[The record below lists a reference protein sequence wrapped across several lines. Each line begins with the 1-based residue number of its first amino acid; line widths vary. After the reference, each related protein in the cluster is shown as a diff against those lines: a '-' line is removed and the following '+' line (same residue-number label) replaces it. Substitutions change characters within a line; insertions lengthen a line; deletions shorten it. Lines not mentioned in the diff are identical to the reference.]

1 MKKSEKAELKREL
14 REKVQLAL
22 GKIIIELRKEA
33 DLSQED
39 LAYESGVDRSHMSKL
54 ERGKTSISLVTLM
67 LIAEKLDKK
76 PSEILAMLESE
87 L

>member
-14 REKVQLAL
+14 REKVQTAL

-39 LAYESGVDRSHMSKL
+39 LAYESGVDRQSH
-54 ERGKTSISLVTLM
+54 E
-67 LIAEKLDKK
+67 
-76 PSEILAMLESE
+76 
-87 L
+87 

>member
-1 MKKSEKAELKREL
+1 MNLVLIA
-14 REKVQLAL
+14 
-22 GKIIIELRKEA
+22 
-33 DLSQED
+33 
-39 LAYESGVDRSHMSKL
+39 SHMSKL

-76 PSEILAMLESE
+76 PSEILAKLEAK